1 MSFLITSVFSI
12 LIFKLDSTSQVC
24 SIISTTSTTTT
35 EPSATTEALTN
46 TVTDMTNLSETQSTT
61 TEDITLP
68 ITPSTFTTLYPATS
82 LPTGNNMN

>member
-1 MSFLITSVFSI
+1 M
-12 LIFKLDSTSQVC
+12 IFKLDSTSQVC
-24 SIISTTSTTTT
+24 PIISTSTTTT
-35 EPSATTEALTN
+35 EPSATTEALSD

-68 ITPSTFTTLYPATS
+68 ITPSMLTTLFRPTS